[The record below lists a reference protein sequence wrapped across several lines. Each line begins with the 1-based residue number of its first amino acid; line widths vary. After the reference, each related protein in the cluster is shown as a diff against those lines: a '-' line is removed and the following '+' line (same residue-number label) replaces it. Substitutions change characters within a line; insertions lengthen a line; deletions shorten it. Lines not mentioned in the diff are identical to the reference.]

1 MKTIQFWCQWELTFT
16 FIDRDYTFI
25 TTWFLPIPLSIFL
38 YYIYSVLYIFFYIVY
53 SIYLL
58 ICPILESWIKWWKKL
73 DIFVYILPFN
83 IALLIIKMVNF
94 GPQIIFVIRN
104 IFLEISLIFKQK
116 KNHHDKCARVLI
128 RCHVLEIIWWQ
139 EDTIWPCTKS
149 FY

>member
-1 MKTIQFWCQWELTFT
+1 MKTIQFWCLWELTFT

-53 SIYLL
+53 SICLL
-58 ICPILESWIKWWKKL
+58 ICPILESWIKWWTKL

-116 KNHHDKCARVLI
+116 KNRHDKCARVLI